1 MPLMPHISL
10 RLKSENYPEFVDFS
24 WVSQV
29 LAVYFIH
36 VSAVMAINEIRV
48 SDRWVTARQ
57 KKRGLQW
64 PFAVAAVLFA
74 AVAILAFDLWSGK
87 LGIIDPGYEI
97 VQSDTGRVI
106 KVPPGGNL
114 QAAINRALGG
124 DTIEL
129 QAGTVYKGAFKLPN
143 KSGAEFI
150 TIRTSAPDAQLPASD
165 TRLDP
170 KRYAATL
177 PKIVSNVQGQPAIE
191 TAAGAHHYRFL
202 AIEFGPTPE
211 GYFNIIQLGTSEER
225 SVEELPHHIEFDR
238 VYVHGDPTVGQ
249 RRGIAANGR
258 HIKVA
263 NSYFSDIKRE
273 GEESQAIAVWAADG
287 PIEIINNYLEA
298 ASESIL
304 FGGAESRL
312 ALIPGNAIIRDN
324 WLNKPLEWR
333 GSKWTIKNFL
343 EVKSGRKIRIE
354 NNLMTNNW
362 EHAQEGTG
370 LVFRTADD
378 SGKGSYI
385 EDIELIGNIIRGA
398 GSAVNIFGGEARGGR
413 RLTIRNNVFEDV
425 NSKKWGGRGFFL
437 KSTTWDD
444 LVIEN
449 NTVIH
454 DGSITLAYGDP
465 IRGMVFRNNIVF
477 NNEYGFFGDGV
488 GSGRAALNKYFPGFL
503 IASNVIV
510 GGSSADYGS
519 VNSYPSNAAQI
530 GFAGGGDYRLRG
542 DSRYIKKGADGNS
555 IGANLDPRTVG
566 GK

>member
-1 MPLMPHISL
+1 
-10 RLKSENYPEFVDFS
+10 
-24 WVSQV
+24 
-29 LAVYFIH
+29 
-36 VSAVMAINEIRV
+36 MAINEIRA
-48 SDRWVTARQ
+48 SDRWAKAHR
-57 KKRGLQW
+57 KSRMRLW
-64 PFAVAAVLFA
+64 PFAIIAVLA
-74 AVAILAFDLWSGK
+74 AAAATLSFDLYSGR
-87 LGIIDPGYEI
+87 LGIIYPGYEI
-97 VQSDTGRVI
+97 VQSDNGRVI

-114 QAAINRALGG
+114 QAAINRAVGG

-129 QAGTVYKGAFKLPN
+129 QAGAVYKGALKLPN
-143 KSGAEFI
+143 KAGTEFI
-150 TIRTSAPDAQLPASD
+150 TIRTSASHSQLPPAD

-170 KRYAATL
+170 RRYAAVL
-177 PKIVSNVQGQPAIE
+177 PKIVSNVQGQPAIQ
-191 TAAGAHHYRFL
+191 TATSAHHYRFL
-202 AIEFGPTPE
+202 GIEFGPTPE
-211 GYFNIIQLGTSEER
+211 GYFNIIQLGTAEEA

-238 VYVHGDPTVGQ
+238 VYIHGDPNEGQ

-258 HIKVA
+258 HIRIA

-287 PIEIINNYLEA
+287 PIEIVNNYLEA

-304 FGGAESRL
+304 FGGARSRL
-312 ALIPGNAIIRDN
+312 GLIPGNAVIRDN
-324 WLNKPLEWR
+324 WFNKPLEWR

-343 EVKSGRKIRIE
+343 EIKSGRKIRIE

-378 SGKGSYI
+378 SGKDSYI

-398 GSAVNIFGGEARGGR
+398 GSAVNIFGGEAGGGR

-425 NSKKWGGRGFFL
+425 NSTKWGGRGFFL
-437 KSTTWDD
+437 KPTTWDG

-454 DGSITLAYGDP
+454 NGSITIAYGGP
-465 IRGMVFRNNIVF
+465 LNGFVFRNNIVF

-488 GSGRAALNKYFPGFL
+488 GSGRVALDKYFPGFH
-503 IASNVIV
+503 IAGNVIV
-510 GGSSADYGS
+510 GGSSSDYGS
-519 VNSYPSNAAQI
+519 SNSYPSNAGQV
-530 GFAGGGDYRLRG
+530 GFSGNGDYRLRG
-542 DSRYIKKGADGNS
+542 DSRYIKKGANGVS